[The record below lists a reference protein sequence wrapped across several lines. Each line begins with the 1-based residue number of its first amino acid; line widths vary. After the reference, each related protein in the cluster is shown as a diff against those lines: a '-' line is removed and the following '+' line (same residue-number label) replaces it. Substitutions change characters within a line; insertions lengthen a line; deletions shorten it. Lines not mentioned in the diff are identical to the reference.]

1 MKRNGLLW
9 LLMLALLVPVLA
21 LSSCD
26 KKKHHY
32 DNDDDES
39 TEKSEKKKKND
50 IAGEYE
56 MDKESVMMLL
66 GDNADSFG
74 DDSDVSCVLNMDDDK
89 KLKLVFNINASMYI
103 PDIENTMRISIDIIG
118 RGSWKYDK
126 KDKLLSMDITRA
138 DIDYFDLS
146 FDDQNEKTDAVLA
159 ELGGMDA
166 FKEQMK
172 EGFNPDDLCEKKEF
186 KITELTDDGFYA
198 RTISG
203 EIKKV
208 KFNRVD

>member
-1 MKRNGLLW
+1 MLRVKRYSYDKSEFLSKLIDNG
-9 LLMLALLVPVLA
+9 
-21 LSSCD
+21 
-26 KKKHHY
+26 KKHLA
-32 DNDDDES
+32 E
-39 TEKSEKKKKND
+39 
-50 IAGEYE
+50 
-56 MDKESVMMLL
+56 L
-66 GDNADSFG
+66 
-74 DDSDVSCVLNMDDDK
+74 
-89 KLKLVFNINASMYI
+89 
-103 PDIENTMRISIDIIG
+103 
-118 RGSWKYDK
+118 
-126 KDKLLSMDITRA
+126 
-138 DIDYFDLS
+138 IDYFDLS

-172 EGFNPDDLCEKKEF
+172 GGFNPDDLCEKKEF